1 MLLHAVV
8 QNALDRAIFG
18 VAGKNKPRPGRA
30 QLGDL
35 RAKALDVVALW
46 FGLLGLQG
54 YRPPGRGSL
63 RLSVAAPQDVK

>member
-8 QNALDRAIFG
+8 QNALDRTIFG
-18 VAGKNKPRPGRA
+18 VAGKNEPRPGRA

-35 RAKALDVVALW
+35 RAKALDVVVW